1 MKNTTLVFLSIALW
15 IAGEP
20 AHASAIIYTEQA
32 VASGSL
38 GSVPFSRTLVTLVF
52 TGDTAN
58 VMSSLN
64 ISGDT
69 VFSNF
74 VGIATVTVSGIGSAT
89 FTENVGVLNV
99 QLGNGSGVAGF
110 ARPGVGPT
118 LLEINDPALSTY
130 ALDTPIGP
138 ITSQAECT
146 ISTGF
151 DACFPA
157 NTDLGFFF
165 LDVPGPGDSATFTA
179 TADVPESSSVL
190 LLAIGMIALCG
201 FRLTSQLR
209 NSQFVRR

>member
-1 MKNTTLVFLSIALW
+1 MKNTALVFLSIALW
-15 IAGEP
+15 ISGEP

-32 VASGSL
+32 VASGTL

-99 QLGNGSGVAGF
+99 QLG
-110 ARPGVGPT
+110 
-118 LLEINDPALSTY
+118 
-130 ALDTPIGP
+130 
-138 ITSQAECT
+138 
-146 ISTGF
+146 
-151 DACFPA
+151 
-157 NTDLGFFF
+157 
-165 LDVPGPGDSATFTA
+165 
-179 TADVPESSSVL
+179 
-190 LLAIGMIALCG
+190 
-201 FRLTSQLR
+201 
-209 NSQFVRR
+209 